1 MEWKIII
8 TNFLGAFVIFLMW
21 FVTSLLSGWI
31 FDKNGDYNK
40 LVLVV
45 NILVISGLFIGATVR
60 SSIEICQSKMIE
72 ENPQNVKPNISC
84 SMEYPIKVEKD
95 KVFRNKRNPEIV
107 VKNNGPIKVVSVSGD
122 LKIYEYNLS
131 KNEITGF
138 GDEGFRSFDH
148 AFSAQELKPFD
159 ELRHSTVGLTGKD
172 LLSIYIVKV
181 NYHRESDMEPFTL
194 EEYFF
199 TENGKIIEDSEFKK
213 DERYDRVIEKVKAY
227 QPPKEDALSV
237 KVTAVSDHDRI
248 IEADNWLSAKRGLDG
263 KITIVGLGKKQ
274 EETPQD
280 GYPYLDIKP
289 KPFKATGFYT
299 EAQIVEDHIEV
310 KIPFEVKNIGDAAAI
325 ITEDGLAPIVTIEP
339 NQTKYYTKTI
349 MVYRKKDN
357 RQPLEKFIKSIDNED
372 MVFQLKFSIRY
383 RPGNDKEKL
392 FKLTIHY
399 EIRKNKVMPIQK

>member
-1 MEWKIII
+1 MTIIL
-8 TNFLGAFVIFLMW
+8 FLAAIAELTG
-21 FVTSLLSGWI
+21 
-31 FDKNGDYNK
+31 YNLK
-40 LVLVV
+40 D
-45 NILVISGLFIGATVR
+45 ILRRKQPI
-60 SSIEICQSKMIE
+60 
-72 ENPQNVKPNISC
+72 VKPNISC

-122 LKIYEYNLS
+122 IKIYEYNLS
-131 KNEITGF
+131 KNEIIGF

-148 AFSAQELKPFD
+148 AFSTQELKPFN

-181 NYHRESDMEPFTL
+181 NYHRESNMEPFTL

-199 TENGKIIEDSEFKK
+199 TENGKIIKDGEFKK

-227 QPPKEDALSV
+227 QPPKENALSV
-237 KVTAVSDHDRI
+237 KVTAVSDHDWI

-263 KITIVGLGKKQ
+263 KITIVGLGKEQ
-274 EETPQD
+274 AETPQD

-299 EAQIVEDHIEV
+299 KAQIVEDHIEV

-339 NQTKYYTKTI
+339 NQTKYFTKTI
-349 MVYRKKDN
+349 MIYRKKDN
-357 RQPLEKFIKSIDNED
+357 WQPLEKFIKSIDNED
-372 MVFQLKFSIRY
+372 MVFQLKVGIRY

>member
-1 MEWKIII
+1 MKCFGRTKTSNFRKRCTNGTVFLFCWQHIWQPFTAILTIIL
-8 TNFLGAFVIFLMW
+8 FLAAIAELTG
-21 FVTSLLSGWI
+21 
-31 FDKNGDYNK
+31 YNLK
-40 LVLVV
+40 D
-45 NILVISGLFIGATVR
+45 ILRRKQPI
-60 SSIEICQSKMIE
+60 
-72 ENPQNVKPNISC
+72 VKPNISC

-138 GDEGFRSFDH
+138 ADVGFRSFDH

-159 ELRHSTVGLTGKD
+159 ELRHSTIGLTGKD

-199 TENGKIIEDSEFKK
+199 TENGKIIKDGEFKK

-227 QPPKEDALSV
+227 QPPKENALSV
-237 KVTAVSDHDRI
+237 KVTNVSDHDWI

-263 KITIVGLGKKQ
+263 KITIVGLGKEQ
-274 EETPQD
+274 AETPQD

-299 EAQIVEDHIEV
+299 KAQIVEDHIEV
-310 KIPFEVKNIGDAAAI
+310 KISFEAKNNGDATAI
-325 ITEDGLAPIVTIEP
+325 ITKDGLAPIVTIEP
-339 NQTKYYTKTI
+339 NQTKYFTQTI

-372 MVFQLKFSIRY
+372 MVFQLKGCIRY